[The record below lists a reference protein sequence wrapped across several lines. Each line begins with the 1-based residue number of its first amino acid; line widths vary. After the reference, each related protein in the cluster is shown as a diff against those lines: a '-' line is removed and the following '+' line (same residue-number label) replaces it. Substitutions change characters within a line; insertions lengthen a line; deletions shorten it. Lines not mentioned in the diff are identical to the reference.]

1 MCQLKF
7 KCGWL
12 LKEQQ
17 LFLNG
22 PFFSPTVEMRQAD
35 RDVEAVE
42 EKQPWDL
49 IIRQEGQTQVAAAAA
64 DLTTQLSL
72 GTRGH
77 QRIFN

>member
-1 MCQLKF
+1 MDHFFPQL
-7 KCGWL
+7 
-12 LKEQQ
+12 
-17 LFLNG
+17 
-22 PFFSPTVEMRQAD
+22 EMRLAD

-42 EKQPWDL
+42 KKKQWDL
-49 IIRQEGQTQVAAAAA
+49 IIHQEGHTQVAAAVA